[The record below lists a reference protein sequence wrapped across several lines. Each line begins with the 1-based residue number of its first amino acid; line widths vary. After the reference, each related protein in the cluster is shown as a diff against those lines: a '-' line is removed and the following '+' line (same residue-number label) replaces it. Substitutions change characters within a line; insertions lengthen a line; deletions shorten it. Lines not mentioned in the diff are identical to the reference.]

1 MILMK
6 CPVMHLRWGSDR
18 LISIWKPNLSTG
30 CILPQFAIALSV
42 SCLAFAAERGVKKV
56 AKFCGKNLE
65 VNQKVVPLH
74 SHLKNGWLMRLRVL
88 EKTGA
93 EIFLKRFFENSFKKV
108 WKSENNAYLCSPV
121 RKTGSRKRD

>member
-1 MILMK
+1 MIML
-6 CPVMHLRWGSDR
+6 
-18 LISIWKPNLSTG
+18 SI
-30 CILPQFAIALSV
+30 
-42 SCLAFAAERGVKKV
+42 SCLAFRAQKRAKKV
-56 AKFCGKNLE
+56 PKFCRKNLE

-74 SHLKNGWLMRLRVL
+74 SHLKNGWLMRPRVL

-108 WKSENNAYLCSPV
+108 WKSGNNAYLCSPV